1 LVSNG
6 ILSQVWVWYIYQHI
20 HTFNPDD
27 IDITNNTEEV
37 MNFVIDGTEESQN
50 IEKHQTATGEFIE
63 YIIYSDFVFHFFSI
77 K

>member
-1 LVSNG
+1 MVSNG

>member
-1 LVSNG
+1 
-6 ILSQVWVWYIYQHI
+6 
-20 HTFNPDD
+20 
-27 IDITNNTEEV
+27 